1 MKKERGITLVALII
15 TIIVLLILA
24 GVTIGQAATGTGLF
38 ARANNA
44 ANAYKSESNNEANQI
59 NSLINAYDNVEKKPA
74 GN

>member
-38 ARANNA
+38 SRAKNA
-44 ANAYKSESNNEANQI
+44 ANAYKNASDNEVTEI
-59 NSLINAYDNVEKKPA
+59 NSLINAYDNEVTGK
-74 GN
+74 